1 MTLHDPIQPFGF
13 VVWGLFGNNNNYM
26 GRNLSVRLQTDDWPA
41 MLNSIEKVWKEFAG
55 IQTFEYQFYDDY
67 FDNLYRTELRAGV
80 VFASFAGLAIIIA
93 CLGLF
98 GLASHTAERR
108 TKEIGVRKVL
118 GASESKLVLLLVRD
132 IVYLIIIAV
141 AIACPIAYLMMKEWL
156 TSFAYRTDVGAI
168 TFIATAIGAL
178 IIAIA
183 TVSYQAIKV
192 AVANPINAL
201 KYE

>member
-1 MTLHDPIQPFGF
+1 
-13 VVWGLFGNNNNYM
+13 M

-156 TSFAYRTDVGAI
+156 TSFAYRTDIDAL
-168 TFIATAIGAL
+168 TFFAAAIGAL

-192 AVANPINAL
+192 AVGNPIKAL
-201 KYE
+201 RYE